1 MFPSHDPGVT
11 SDINAMRSRN
21 PDIANPAI
29 ERFNTAGYTQKQI
42 DTHNEIY
49 KEADL
54 ANKFYR
60 RPGQRT
66 RNPKYKK

>member
-1 MFPSHDPGVT
+1 
-11 SDINAMRSRN
+11 MRSYDPN
-21 PDIANPAI
+21 VANPAI
-29 ERFNTAGYTQKQI
+29 ERFNTADYTQNQI
-42 DTHNEIY
+42 DTHNEMY
-49 KEADL
+49 QEAGL